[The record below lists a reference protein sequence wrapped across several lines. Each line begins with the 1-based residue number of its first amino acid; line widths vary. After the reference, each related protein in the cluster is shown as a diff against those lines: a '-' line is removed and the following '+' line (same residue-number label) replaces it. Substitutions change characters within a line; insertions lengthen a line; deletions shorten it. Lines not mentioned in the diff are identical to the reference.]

1 MHVCMHVCVRY
12 IMIYLESQYIMSEK
26 ASKTKTVKSTR
37 STRTARAKPVE
48 PSSTVQSNAE
58 PSNAVPND
66 VEEPDIKYVS
76 SAVAKERTRFALK
89 RNKTTGNYSIY
100 SADGGRIMMKLLG
113 IYIPFGLEKYNSS
126 EIINFLLESDNNYHY
141 NMIVKLKDLDNE
153 LRILP
158 TKNIDIDLTGLEYY
172 PIISENKESDNN
184 NDDKNKKAVRYI
196 IRTYLKNGA
205 KILHSKLFGT
215 YDKTR
220 LKGKRCD
227 IDLELGS
234 IWYNEKKYGCTLY
247 VSAIKVMN

>member
-1 MHVCMHVCVRY
+1 
-12 IMIYLESQYIMSEK
+12 MSDD
-26 ASKTKTVKSTR
+26 ARKTKTVKSTR
-37 STRTARAKPVE
+37 TARTSRAQSARAEPYNAE
-48 PSSTVQSNAE
+48 PSNAEPYNAEPSNAE
-58 PSNAVPND
+58 PSNA
-66 VEEPDIKYVS
+66 EEPDIKYVS
-76 SAVAKERTRFALK
+76 SPITKEKTRFAFK

-100 SADGGRIMMKLLG
+100 SADGGRIMMTLLG
-113 IYIPFGLEKYNSS
+113 IYVPFGLEKYNSS

-158 TKNIDIDLTGLEYY
+158 TKNIDIDLMGLEYY
-172 PIISENKESDNN
+172 PIISENKESDDSNK
-184 NDDKNKKAVRYI
+184 NDNDKNKKAVRYI

-215 YDKTR
+215 YDKTK

-247 VSAIKVMN
+247 VSAIKVTN

>member
-1 MHVCMHVCVRY
+1 
-12 IMIYLESQYIMSEK
+12 MSDD
-26 ASKTKTVKSTR
+26 ARKTKTVKSTR
-37 STRTARAKPVE
+37 TARTVRAKSVSAAPAE
-48 PSSTVQSNAE
+48 PSS
-58 PSNAVPND
+58 AVSGD

-76 SAVAKERTRFALK
+76 SAVTKEKTRFAFK

-113 IYIPFGLEKYNSS
+113 IYVPFGLEKYNSS

-172 PIISENKESDNN
+172 PIISENKENEDDNDIN
-184 NDDKNKKAVRYI
+184 KNKKAVRYI

-215 YDKTR
+215 YDKTK
-220 LKGKRCD
+220 LKGKKCD

-247 VSAIKVMN
+247 VSAIKVTN

>member
-1 MHVCMHVCVRY
+1 
-12 IMIYLESQYIMSEK
+12 MSDD
-26 ASKTKTVKSTR
+26 ARKTKTVKSTR
-37 STRTARAKPVE
+37 STRTSGSKPSSAAPAE
-48 PSSTVQSNAE
+48 PSSTV
-58 PSNAVPND
+58 PGD
-66 VEEPDIKYVS
+66 VEEQDIKYVS
-76 SAVAKERTRFALK
+76 SPVTKEKTRFAFK

-100 SADGGRIMMKLLG
+100 SADGGRIMMTLLG
-113 IYIPFGLEKYNSS
+113 IYVPFGLEKYNSS

-153 LRILP
+153 LRILQ

-172 PIISENKESDNN
+172 PIISENKENEDDNDKN
-184 NDDKNKKAVRYI
+184 NDKNKNKNKKAVRYI

-205 KILHSKLFGT
+205 KVLHSKLFGT
-215 YDKTR
+215 YDKTK

-247 VSAIKVMN
+247 VSAIKVTN